1 MCDTSYIQSNQL
13 FDRIADALVDRGY
26 IILSGVLPADV
37 VGKLLE
43 RLHDLGDEDFK
54 RAGIGRQDDFQ
65 IDTSVRRDRIHWLQ
79 QDHPAEVEFLAW
91 MDELRLALNRRLF
104 MGLMDYE
111 CHFASYG
118 IGAFYKKHLDA
129 FKLPTPLLQAQIQVS
144 PLQSQPSRVLSTVLY
159 LNPEWQVG
167 DGGELRLYDEDDALV
182 LETIAPEY
190 GKLVI
195 FLSEKFPHEVLVAQ
209 RERHSIAGWFRVS
222 GPT

>member
-1 MCDTSYIQSNQL
+1 MCEASCNELL
-13 FDRIADALVDRGY
+13 FDEIADALVTQGY
-26 IILSGVLPADV
+26 IVLPQALPV
-37 VGKLLE
+37 PLIESLLDRRQSLNE
-43 RLHDLGDEDFK
+43 EDFK

-65 IDTSVRRDRIHWLQ
+65 IDSSVRRDRIHWLQ
-79 QDHPAEVEFLAW
+79 RGHPAEVEFLVW
-91 MDELRLALNRRLF
+91 MEELRLALNRRLF

-129 FKLPTPLLQAQIQVS
+129 FKRPAPLLQAPLQVS
-144 PLQSQPSRVLSTVLY
+144 PLQTQPSRVLSTVLY
-159 LNPEWQVG
+159 LNPDWQAG

-222 GPT
+222 GPS

>member
-1 MCDTSYIQSNQL
+1 MCDTAFVHSDQL
-13 FDRIADALVDRGY
+13 FDRIADALVEVGY
-26 IILSGVLPADV
+26 IILPQALPVLLVDQLVA
-37 VGKLLE
+37 
-43 RLHDLGDEDFK
+43 RLHALDDEDFK

-65 IDTSVRRDRIHWLQ
+65 IDTSVRRDRIRWLQ
-79 QDHPAEVEFLAW
+79 QEHAAEVAFLKW

-129 FKLPTPLLQAQIQVS
+129 FKRPAPLLQAPLQIS
-144 PLQSQPSRVLSTVLY
+144 PLQAQPSRVLSTVLY
-159 LNPEWQVG
+159 LNPDWQTG
-167 DGGELRLYDEDDALV
+167 DGGELRLYDEADALV

-195 FLSEKFPHEVLVAQ
+195 FLSEKFPHEVLVAK